1 MDSDGDYAT
10 ADMRNLKIITKKSS
24 SSLFT
29 IKMFLKIFCAWDT
42 VSVFKRLQQ
51 INFAAI
57 L

>member
-29 IKMFLKIFCAWDT
+29 IKMFLKIFYAWDT
-42 VSVFKRLQQ
+42 VSVFKRLQE
-51 INFAAI
+51 INVIAI

>member
-10 ADMRNLKIITKKSS
+10 ADMRNLKIFTKKSS

-29 IKMFLKIFCAWDT
+29 IKMFLTIFCAWDT